1 MHIDAMKNLDVKE
14 IRKACGL
21 TQKELAAEMGVNLS
35 TVWRW
40 ENGTPPSGPA
50 RTLLAAMVEEA
61 KTRAGTGR
69 AA

>member
-1 MHIDAMKNLDVKE
+1 MKNLDVRE

-21 TQKELAAEMGVNLS
+21 TQRELASEMGVNLS

-40 ENGTPPSGPA
+40 ENVSPPSGPA
-50 RTLLAAMVEEA
+50 RALLAAMADRE
-61 KTRAGTGR
+61 KSLPKKGR